1 MMKRRT
7 LGILVAVLAVILLG
21 MGGIKYYIQT
31 SAFMEMA
38 GQKVSTAVSD
48 SLGVQ
53 VDVGDI
59 QVTSLHDLEI
69 HDLAIYDKQAELIAR
84 ADKARVTYRLFSALS
99 APADMVKEVVVSDVT
114 AVIRQRQD
122 DSWNVQDLMSG
133 TSSNQ
138 KFHGKVR
145 VERATITGQL
155 KGRELTL
162 TDAAGSLDCADYPVM
177 KFEVTAKNQGA
188 AIETSGTVSSDRQ
201 IVTVKA
207 DTLNLPDYLDWIPEG
222 TLPDTVVVKEGQLQ
236 NVVLHVFRDGSK
248 LSLSGE
254 TDFSDGAANVLGTDI
269 TDIHGHTSFT
279 NAEALVFVDAEA
291 AGQKANAHGKI
302 RLDTGTPYLDLTVSS
317 SSFDPSKIL
326 KNIPAQG
333 ALSFEAAVKGPL
345 TDPEVDGS
353 AKMEQGT
360 IEGIP
365 VQNVAAKV
373 RYQDQHV
380 FVQDVRA
387 SVLGGRLAGEAAVSA
402 ADMSY
407 TAHIKADGI
416 DLAQAAVYEPS
427 LAVVTG
433 RVSADVG
440 ITGKGTDRSSL
451 QVYGNASLS
460 QGDYRGIAINS
471 LTTSFC
477 KAGDSITI
485 DYLSANLPN
494 HTSIGLEGTIENAS
508 ENPKLDLAFYGGHV
522 DLSLLQQLDS
532 NIDMSGLADFKGTVH
547 GDSSNPQ
554 VAVNFLGQHGAIF
567 KQPFD
572 SLKFTASGSLD
583 GIGIDSFLME
593 KDGKETWRAAGAVG
607 FTGERKINLQLDTMG
622 ARMED
627 IAALLAPDQPITGNV
642 DNIIKVTGTLD
653 NPSAT
658 GYIHFYQGS
667 YHGVLLSGMDGDYFL
682 ENGLLRLQDFHAY
695 SPMID
700 MVLNGTINQQLQLD
714 MVVAAKDIDLKRVEH
729 KLPYEVSGHGTFNG
743 RIGGTISA
751 PEFHGTLDAP
761 NLVMNDQV
769 ITNVHGMVKY
779 NRGILSID
787 QFGFQQNEGS
797 YDMVMAVNT
806 DTRALSGNVVVQNA
820 DINAITALL
829 NQKNKLVQGRL
840 SSGIELSGTVD
851 NPTATVT
858 GEIASG
864 TIGGYDIHQVGL
876 DLRLMNHI
884 IYINKLSGAQ
894 GTNGQFQASG
904 TVALD
909 GPIQA
914 RLTATGLAAGM
925 FTKMAGVNTAVTGTA
940 DVTADF
946 GGYTNNPSA
955 DVTVTAKNG
964 GVQGAT
970 FDTLDGVFH
979 LKDGLVNVEKFTVQK
994 LVGTN
999 NCSATAK
1006 GVVPLRAVTARSDE
1020 WLDDQEQIQLTV
1032 DLDQADL
1039 SLLPTLSKH
1048 VDWALGDTDGKLK
1061 VHGTLAHPLIDGNV
1075 SIPSGSMKFK
1085 ELEKPVTDMKAQVVF
1100 SGNKVTVK
1108 EFSGKMGNGMYSLD
1122 GSLELDGLTPNH
1134 YDFTLVL
1141 DRLDIQSKFFR
1152 GPLNARLHL
1161 GDSDFYG
1168 HHWPKLSGQIDFK
1181 DCIVSVPAIPDSD
1194 GSLPEIVFD
1203 VQVNVGNKVHFYS
1216 PYLYDLYLNGQ
1227 FHVGGVTSHP
1237 KMSGSLQVKRG
1248 GTINYLKT
1256 VFKVREGAAYFNQ
1269 VGSFMPSIDFQADTR
1284 LTQAKV
1290 FLSAKGPLGGNMDL
1304 QLTSSP
1310 EMSQTQIIQMLTLR
1324 NAYKNGQTN
1333 MNVGDLL
1340 AVGLQMSFLSEVEG
1354 AMKDFLYLDRFT
1366 ISRGSG
1372 SALDTH
1378 MAETDTNKYDFNV
1391 EMGKYISDKVML
1403 KYTHGLGGKNINRYG
1418 VQYDVNDKL
1427 GLTLEREDGDFVVGL
1442 EARTTF

>member
-7 LGILVAVLAVILLG
+7 LGILAAVLAVILLG
-21 MGGIKYYIQT
+21 LGGFRYYIQT

-38 GQKVSTAVSD
+38 GQTVSTAVSE

-59 QVTSLHDLEI
+59 QVKSLHDLEI
-69 HDLAIYDKQAELIAR
+69 HNLAIYDKQAELIAR
-84 ADKARVTYRLFSALS
+84 ADKAQVTYRLFSALS

-114 AVIRQRQD
+114 ATIRQRQD
-122 DSWNVQDLMSG
+122 GSWNVQDLMSG
-133 TSSNQ
+133 TSSAQ

-145 VERATITGQL
+145 VERATITGQM
-155 KGRELTL
+155 KGKEVTL
-162 TDAAGSLDCADYPVM
+162 TDAAGTLDCADYPVM
-177 KFEVTAKNQGA
+177 RFEATASNQESA
-188 AIETSGTVSSDRQ
+188 VEASGTVSSDRQ
-201 IVTVKA
+201 IVTAKVDA
-207 DTLNLPDYLDWIPEG
+207 LDLADYLGWIPEG
-222 TLPDTVVVKEGQLQ
+222 TIPDTVTVKGGKVQ
-236 NVVLHVFRDGSK
+236 NMVLHVFRDGST
-248 LSLSGE
+248 LSFSGE
-254 TDFSDGAANVLGTDI
+254 TDFSDGAVNVLGTDI
-269 TDIHGHTSFT
+269 TAIHGHSAFT
-279 NAEALVFVDAEA
+279 DREALVFVDAEA

-317 SSFDPSKIL
+317 SAFDPSKIL

-333 ALSFEAAVKGPL
+333 SVSFEAAVKGPL
-345 TDPEVDGS
+345 TDPQVDGS
-353 AKMEQGT
+353 VKMDQGT
-360 IEGIP
+360 VENIP
-365 VQNVAAKV
+365 VQNAAAKV

-380 FVQDVRA
+380 FVQDMRA
-387 SVLGGRLAGEAAVSA
+387 SVLGGKIAGEAVVSA
-402 ADMSY
+402 ADLSY

-416 DLAQAAVYEPS
+416 DLSQAAVYEPS
-427 LAVVTG
+427 LAAVTG
-433 RVSADVG
+433 QVSADVG
-440 ITGKGTDRSSL
+440 ITGKGLDRSSL
-451 QVYGNASLS
+451 QVYGNASLNR
-460 QGDYRGIAINS
+460 GTYRGLSVDS
-471 LTTSFC
+471 LTTSFYA
-477 KAGDSITI
+477 AGDDITI

-494 HTSIGLEGTIENAS
+494 HTSIGLEGSIKDALET
-508 ENPKLDLAFYGGHV
+508 PKLDLAFYGGHV

-532 NIDMSGLADFKGTVH
+532 RIDMSGLADFKGTVH
-547 GDSSNPQ
+547 GDASNPQ
-554 VAVNFLGQHGAIF
+554 VAVRFLGQHGAIF

-572 SLKFTASGSLD
+572 SLLFTASGSLD

-593 KDGKETWRAAGAVG
+593 KDGKETWRAVGAVG
-607 FTGERKINLQLDTMG
+607 FTGEKKVNLQLDTMG

-700 MVLNGTINQQLQLD
+700 MVLNGTINRQMQLD

-729 KLPYEVSGHGTFNG
+729 KLPYEVSGHGTFKG
-743 RIGGTISA
+743 KIGGTISA
-751 PEFHGTLDAP
+751 PDFHGILDAP
-761 NLVMNDQV
+761 KLVMNDQT
-769 ITNVHGMVKY
+769 ITNVHGLVQY
-779 NRGILSID
+779 SHGLLSVD
-787 QFGFQQNEGS
+787 QFGFQQNDGS
-797 YDMVMAVNT
+797 YDLAVAVNT
-806 DTRALSGNVVVQNA
+806 NTKALSGNVVVQKA
-820 DINAITALL
+820 DINAISALM
-829 NQKNKLVQGRL
+829 NQKNDLIQGRL
-840 SSGIELSGTVD
+840 TSGIELSGTAD

-864 TIGGYDIHQVGL
+864 TIGGYDIHQVEL
-876 DLRLMNHI
+876 DLRLLNHVV
-884 IYINKLSGAQ
+884 YVNKLSGYQ
-894 GTNGQFQASG
+894 GANGQFQASG
-904 TVALD
+904 NVALD

-925 FTKMAGVNTAVTGTA
+925 FTKMAGVDTAVTGTA
-940 DVTADF
+940 DVTASF

-979 LKDGLVNVEKFTVQK
+979 LKNGLVNVETFNVQK
-994 LVGTN
+994 MVGTK
-999 NCSATAK
+999 NCSANAR
-1006 GVVPLRAVTARSDE
+1006 GIVPWRAVTAGRDE

-1032 DLDQADL
+1032 GLDQADL
-1039 SLLPTLSKH
+1039 SLLPTLSKQ
-1048 VDWALGDTDGKLK
+1048 VDWALGATNGNLK
-1061 VHGTLAHPLIDGNV
+1061 IHGTLAHPMIDGSV
-1075 SIPSGSMKFK
+1075 SIPSGSMKIK
-1085 ELEKPVTDMKAQVVF
+1085 ELEKPVTDMKAQLVF

-1108 EFSGKMGNGMYSLD
+1108 EFFGKMGDGTYSLD
-1122 GSLELDGLTPNH
+1122 GSLDLDGLTPNH
-1134 YDFTLVL
+1134 YDFNLVL

-1152 GPLNARLHL
+1152 GPLNAQLHL
-1161 GDSDFYG
+1161 ADTDFYG

-1181 DCIVSVPAIPDSD
+1181 DCTVSVPAIPDSD
-1194 GSLPEIVFD
+1194 GSLPEVVFD
-1203 VQVNVGNKVHFYS
+1203 VQVNVGDKVHFYS
-1216 PYLYDLYLNGQ
+1216 PYLYDLYLAGQ

-1256 VFKVREGAAYFNQ
+1256 VFKVREGTAYFNQ
-1269 VGSFMPSIDFQADTR
+1269 VGSFLPSIDFLADTR

-1324 NAYKNGQTN
+1324 NAYKSGQTN
-1333 MNVGDLL
+1333 MDVGDLL
-1340 AVGLQMSFLSEVEG
+1340 SVGLQMSFLSEVEG
-1354 AMKDFLYLDRFT
+1354 AMKDFLYLDQFA
-1366 ISRGSG
+1366 ISRGNG
-1372 SALDTH
+1372 SAFDTH
-1378 MAETDTNKYDFNV
+1378 TAETDTNKYDFNV

-1403 KYTHGLGGKNINRYG
+1403 KYTRGLGGTNINRYG
-1418 VQYDVNDKL
+1418 VQYDVNDRL
-1427 GLTLEREDGDFVVGL
+1427 GLTLEREGGAYVVGL